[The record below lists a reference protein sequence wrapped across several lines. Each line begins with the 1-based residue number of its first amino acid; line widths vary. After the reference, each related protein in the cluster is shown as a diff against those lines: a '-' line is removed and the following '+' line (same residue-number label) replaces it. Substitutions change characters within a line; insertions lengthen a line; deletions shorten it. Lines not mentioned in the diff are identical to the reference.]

1 MEDNKIV
8 QSGEFPRLNSKEGSR
23 LKNSKGGKF
32 SGASFMQTCASIAT
46 TAFGYM
52 YTVTAG
58 FKALCVIVAFEIF
71 LAAIYRF
78 EMSQNE
84 GLL

>member
-1 MEDNKIV
+1 M
-8 QSGEFPRLNSKEGSR
+8 NSKEGIN
-23 LKNSKGGKF
+23 LKNSKGEKF

-46 TAFGYM
+46 TAIGCM
-52 YTVTAG
+52 YTVIAG
-58 FKALCVIVAFEIF
+58 FKALCVIVAFETF
-71 LAAIYRF
+71 LAAIYRL

>member
-1 MEDNKIV
+1 
-8 QSGEFPRLNSKEGSR
+8 
-23 LKNSKGGKF
+23 
-32 SGASFMQTCASIAT
+32 MQTCASIAT
-46 TAFGYM
+46 TANGCM
-52 YTVTAG
+52 YTVIAG
-58 FKALCVIVAFEIF
+58 FKALCVIVAFETF